1 MLKRSIKYE
10 DFNGNE
16 VTEDFYFNIS
26 KPELIDLEVEHAEG
40 FKEMIEKIIATND
53 RKGLIEQFKKIVLL
67 AYGEKSDDGK
77 RFVKNEWIRE
87 AFSQTPAYETLFMEL
102 ATNDGA
108 AVEFLTGVLPRDLRG
123 EMDKIK
129 SAPPTGPVPPTPPT
143 TPAQPSSV

>member
-87 AFSQTPAYETLFMEL
+87 GFSQTPAYETLFMEL
-102 ATNDGA
+102 ATNDEA